1 MISKFLKQIFSTSI
15 NIPVPRIGIQSTL
28 LNMPQELY
36 EDAAFFLNQEITAT
50 DTRVKLRYKRVALI
64 CYCSST
70 EAWINSQL
78 RSCISHKASRS
89 RYDQSI
95 LDFIE
100 QSTIRRVPDDCRTI
114 KKRLYRCVAK
124 VFTGAIIDSSVQRI
138 SAFED
143 YISLSE
149 ARNAI
154 VHYATKNQEFAY
166 DTYFKVQPS
175 GITKSLHDAP
185 QIILSLYNEIH
196 SLNNTFQIPS
206 WVL

>member
-1 MISKFLKQIFSTSI
+1 MISKFFKQIFSISI
-15 NIPVPRIGIQSTL
+15 NIPSPKIGTHPTL

-36 EDAAFFLNQEITAT
+36 EDAVYFLNQEIMAT
-50 DTRVKLRYKRVALI
+50 DPRIKLRYKRVALI
-64 CYCSST
+64 CFCSST
-70 EAWINSQL
+70 EAWISSQL
-78 RSCISHKASRS
+78 RSCISHKASRT

-100 QSTIRRVPDDCRTI
+100 QSTNRITPDDCRTI

-124 VFTGAIIDSSVQRI
+124 VFTGAVIDPSAQRI

-143 YISLSE
+143 YINLSE

-154 VHYATKNQEFAY
+154 VHYATKNQEVVY
-166 DTYFKVQPS
+166 DIYFNVQPS
-175 GITKSLHDAP
+175 GITKSLQDAP

-206 WVL
+206 WAL